1 MPLVVV
7 CLCRKPKGA
16 YELWLDVRAGEP
28 YIVQDA
34 HAFKLQRCC
43 AEDLVLFMKLSLVK
57 RGSLRSLYTTWWI
70 LPSEISHLNTNQ
82 LRLVSWFS
90 YIFVKWICPS
100 SIY

>member
-16 YELWLDVRAGEP
+16 YELCLDVRAGEP

-43 AEDLVLFMKLSLVK
+43 AQC
-57 RGSLRSLYTTWWI
+57 RGSRAVHEAVI
-70 LPSEISHLNTNQ
+70 GQERIP
-82 LRLVSWFS
+82 
-90 YIFVKWICPS
+90 P
-100 SIY
+100 